1 MSELTKDSKD
11 SGKQGVSTRSSS
23 LGTGRERFLAYV
35 IEHGFE
41 IGRRT
46 PEDFVRHFPPAAIM
60 EGLKNQPRLR
70 ASLLV
75 HTTGV
80 KERVALKK
88 TWESAAQDLQIALDE
103 GETNA

>member
-11 SGKQGVSTRSSS
+11 SGKQGVSNRSSN

-46 PEDFVRHFPPAAIM
+46 PEDFVRLNLRGDRQHGLFPP
-60 EGLKNQPRLR
+60 QP
-70 ASLLV
+70 
-75 HTTGV
+75 
-80 KERVALKK
+80 
-88 TWESAAQDLQIALDE
+88 Q
-103 GETNA
+103 